1 MKKKIII
8 LGSTGSIGSSTIKI
22 INRDKNQFEVTLLTA
37 NKNYKK
43 LFLQAK
49 KTKCKNIV
57 IHNKEKYFE
66 ALVKNNNLKL
76 KIFNSMNDFLKKS
89 KHKVDY
95 TMSAITGIAG
105 LQPTIDIIK
114 VSKNLAIANK
124 ESIICGWN
132 LIEKEMTKYNSKFI
146 PVDSEHFSILSLIKD
161 YEKSQI
167 ETIFITASGGPFLN
181 LPKIKFKKI
190 TSDRAVKHPNWKMGK
205 KISIDSSTLMNKVFE
220 VIEAQR
226 IFNLPLSKFKI
237 LIHPNSYVHAIVKF
251 NNGITKFLVHDTNME
266 IPIFNCL
273 YNENKNKRL
282 KSNKIDF
289 NKINKLNFTEVDN
302 SKFPLINILKKIPNR
317 ISLFDTVLVSAN
329 DNLVELFLQKKISYL
344 DISKYIKK
352 ISELK
357 QFTKLKLVR
366 PKSVQQIQKL
376 SKYVALK
383 IKSLSVISQQL

>member
-289 NKINKLNFTEVDN
+289 NKINKLNFREVDN

>member
-220 VIEAQR
+220 VIEAKK
-226 IFNLPLSKFKI
+226 IFDFSYNKVKI
-237 LIHPNSYVHAIVKF
+237 LIHQKSYVHAIVKF
-251 NNGITKFLVHDTNME
+251 KNGLTKMLIHDTNMK
-266 IPIFNCL
+266 IPIFNSF
-273 YNENKNKRL
+273 YSNFEKKIKTKNL
-282 KSNKIDF
+282 DVSVLSN
-289 NKINKLNFTEVDN
+289 LNFKKVD
-302 SKFPLINILKKIPNR
+302 SVKFPVVEILKKLPHND
-317 ISLFDTVLVSAN
+317 SLFETVIVSAN
-329 DNLVELFLQKKISYL
+329 DKLVDLFLKKKIKFNQ
-344 DISKYIKK
+344 ISTFLLKIIKMK
-352 ISELK
+352 E
-357 QFTKLKLVR
+357 FTKFKRFKVKNIDEILKLN
-366 PKSVQQIQKL
+366 S
-376 SKYVALK
+376 YVSLK
-383 IKSLSVISQQL
+383 IDNLTI